1 MDLLRQLAGSLG
13 HQQQQQQL
21 QRQHHD
27 FQQED
32 PYSFDQHDSMQAA
45 QQHERPK
52 RSSWPASAVFTRPA
66 PPPPFLHWVDRK
78 LIGSVLSILV
88 LCWLC
93 IAMDLSASPQ
103 LPTTSAHLSSPAS
116 SSYHSIAVH
125 STVLDINPV
134 AEIMLMEFKVQ
145 QRGAELLAACSGAH
159 AANLQLAVGT
169 AEPPGARPTAVLS
182 LCPRPANVTRSKAR
196 SAVAKAAAA
205 AGDASRGGFAVY
217 QVPLPMRHSNMLASP
232 WEEFAADIKL
242 RLQCAGELLG
252 GQKHMSAAAAAA

>member
-1 MDLLRQLAGSLG
+1 
-13 HQQQQQQL
+13 
-21 QRQHHD
+21 
-27 FQQED
+27 
-32 PYSFDQHDSMQAA
+32 MQAA

-78 LIGSVLSILV
+78 LIASVLSTLV

-125 STVLDINPV
+125 STVLDIDPV
-134 AEIMLMEFKVQ
+134 AEVMLMEFKVQ

-159 AANLQLAVGT
+159 AADLQLAVGT
-169 AEPPGARPTAVLS
+169 AEPPGARPAAVLP
-182 LCPRPANVTRSKAR
+182 LCPRPANATCTKAR
-196 SAVAKAAAA
+196 STAAVTATAA
-205 AGDASRGGFAVY
+205 AGDASRGGFAVF

-252 GQKHMSAAAAAA
+252 WQCVWRTAGLSSSSSSSVGYVCRSCVCGSLLSTLLHLGTVLIRRVMV